1 VSRILIVDDHP
12 VICLAVRSLLEA
24 AGHEIVAETNNGIDA
39 VQLAREHTPDMIVLD
54 IGIPRL
60 NGLEVIG
67 RLEALESPSRILILT
82 SQSAQH
88 FAYRCMEAG
97 AAGFI
102 SKQQNLAELQ
112 NATYAILGGYRY
124 FPDLAFQGKR
134 KRGSQTSEGELIERL
149 SDRELDVLQQLANGI
164 PSKDIAVSMLI
175 SPKTV
180 STYKSRL
187 QEKLHAQSLVELI
200 DIARRNGLV

>member
-1 VSRILIVDDHP
+1 MSRILIVDDHP
-12 VICLAVRSLLEA
+12 VVCMAVRSLLEQL
-24 AGHEIVAETNNGIDA
+24 GHEIVAETDNGVDA
-39 VQLAREHTPDMIVLD
+39 VQLVRDLNPDMIVLD

-60 NGLEVIG
+60 NGMEVIA
-67 RLEALESPSRILILT
+67 RLEALDPPSRILVLT

-88 FAYRCMEAG
+88 FANRCMEAG

-102 SKQQNLAELQ
+102 SKQKDLAELQ
-112 NATYAILGGYRY
+112 NATIAILGGYRY

-134 KRGSQTSEGELIERL
+134 KRGLQMSEDDLIGKL
-149 SDRELDVLQQLANGI
+149 SDRELDVLQQLVSGI
-164 PSKDIAVSMLI
+164 PSKEIAVSMLI

-180 STYKSRL
+180 STYKARL
-187 QEKLHAQSLVELI
+187 QEKLNAQSLVELI